1 MENKTSM
8 LPVESRERPNPAIL
22 AMPPE
27 FDRSYAICQLLPV
40 ADLAKCL
47 FTLCSALDGWNDWN
61 NWNSGTLGT
70 RVRLKRFE
78 RSKAIERLERL
89 NGLIPVMNEAKRLN
103 GWND

>member
-1 MENKTSM
+1 
-8 LPVESRERPNPAIL
+8 
-22 AMPPE
+22 MPPE

-78 RSKAIERLERL
+78 RSEAVERLERL
-89 NGLIPVMNEAKRLN
+89 ERISIGVGSCWRRLN
-103 GWND
+103 LSYSVN